1 MVVPFF
7 NISFLWKTWNVHV
20 MLEQCKVLRITVF
33 KVMFTLL
40 CVLLYQTEPIIG
52 IRRAV

>member
-20 MLEQCKVLRITVF
+20 MLEQCKVLR
-33 KVMFTLL
+33 KVLKS
-40 CVLLYQTEPIIG
+40 
-52 IRRAV
+52 